1 MKLIGG
7 ILILFISLNATAQ
20 TDTGTVVVHKDP
32 RIELLVKKQIEIN
45 EFTTRNARRSAPG
58 FRIQVVSTND
68 RNKAFTAKSTIY
80 QQFPEL
86 KAYLLYQSP
95 FYKLKVGNFLK
106 REDAEEYLTAIKQY
120 FPTGVYI
127 VRDVIEVNP
136 EKNTELE

>member
-95 FYKLKVGNFLK
+95 FYKLKVGNFIK
-106 REDAEEYLTAIKQY
+106 REDAEEYLSSIKQY
-120 FPTGVYI
+120 FPSGVYI
-127 VRDVIEVNP
+127 VRDVIEVTP
-136 EKNTELE
+136 EKNLELE

>member
-1 MKLIGG
+1 MKLICG

-20 TDTGTVVVHKDP
+20 TDTSSVVVHKDP
-32 RIELLVKKQIEIN
+32 RIELLIKKQIEIN

-58 FRIQVVSTND
+58 FRIQVISTND
-68 RNKAFTAKSTIY
+68 RNKAFTAKSTVY

-86 KAYLLYQSP
+86 KAYMLYQSP
-95 FYKLKVGNFLK
+95 FYKIKVGNFLK
-106 REDAEEYLTAIKQY
+106 REEAEEYITALKQY

-136 EKNTELE
+136 EKNTEPE

>member
-7 ILILFISLNATAQ
+7 ILILFISFNATAQ
-20 TDTGTVVVHKDP
+20 TDTGTVIVHKDP

-120 FPTGVYI
+120 FPAGVYI

>member
-20 TDTGTVVVHKDP
+20 TDTGSVVVHKDP

-106 REDAEEYLTAIKQY
+106 REDAEEYLSAIKQY

-136 EKNTELE
+136 EKNLELE

>member
-95 FYKLKVGNFLK
+95 FYKLKVGNFIK
-106 REDAEEYLTAIKQY
+106 REDAEEYLSAIKQY
-120 FPTGVYI
+120 FPSGVYI
-127 VRDVIEVNP
+127 VRDVIEVTP
-136 EKNTELE
+136 EKNLELE

>member
-20 TDTGTVVVHKDP
+20 TDTGTVIVHKDP

>member
-1 MKLIGG
+1 MKLISG

-20 TDTGTVVVHKDP
+20 TDSSSVVVHKDP

-58 FRIQVVSTND
+58 FRIQVISTND
-68 RNKAFTAKSTIY
+68 RNKAFTAKSTVY

-86 KAYLLYQSP
+86 KAYMLYQSP
-95 FYKLKVGNFLK
+95 FYKIKVGNFLK
-106 REDAEEYLTAIKQY
+106 REEAEEYITALKQY

-136 EKNTELE
+136 EKNTEPE

>member
-1 MKLIGG
+1 MKLICG

-20 TDTGTVVVHKDP
+20 TDSSSVVVHKDP
-32 RIELLVKKQIEIN
+32 RIELLIKKQIEIN

-58 FRIQVVSTND
+58 FRIQVISTND
-68 RNKAFTAKSTIY
+68 RNKAFTAKSTVY

-86 KAYLLYQSP
+86 KAYMLYQSP
-95 FYKLKVGNFLK
+95 FYKIKVGNFLK
-106 REDAEEYLTAIKQY
+106 REEAEEYITALKQY

-136 EKNTELE
+136 EKNTEPE

>member
-7 ILILFISLNATAQ
+7 ILILFISMSATAQ
-20 TDTGTVVVHKDP
+20 TDTGSVVVHKDP

-58 FRIQVVSTND
+58 YRIQVVSTND

-106 REDAEEYLTAIKQY
+106 REDAEEYIIAIKQY
-120 FPTGVYI
+120 FPSGVYI

-136 EKNTELE
+136 EKNLELE

>member
-1 MKLIGG
+1 MKLISA
-7 ILILFISLNATAQ
+7 ILVLFISLNATAQ
-20 TDTGTVVVHKDP
+20 TDSNAVVVHKDP

-68 RNKAFTAKSTIY
+68 RNKAFTAKNTVY

-86 KAYLLYQSP
+86 KAYMLYQSP
-95 FYKLKVGNFLK
+95 FYKIKVGNFLK
-106 REDAEEYLTAIKQY
+106 REDAEEYVTALKQY

-136 EKNTELE
+136 EKNTEPE